1 MLQAGRQAVR
11 QAWGFVRPG
20 SDRCFVAAPL
30 AIPADRSRASR
41 WPVKSK
47 TLRGSMFQ
55 FFPPVANRTSM
66 MYIGAVRE
74 SAFAHGSSLDPSFT
88 DHNQVLF
95 Y

>member
-55 FFPPVANRTSM
+55 AGRARGMNSRHKLRV
-66 MYIGAVRE
+66 
-74 SAFAHGSSLDPSFT
+74 GS
-88 DHNQVLF
+88 NEI